1 MADYSDYY
9 STIARAISGLPDKTE
24 EARGAVYELA
34 RTALQKRLSAFD
46 PPISETDLAIERF
59 ALEAAIQRMETELRF
74 SDTRHRLRFL
84 STAKQFV
91 RSVQGKLNIDIAIRG
106 DSLKAAITACLAQGL
121 EFIQR
126 TQLTAPGRRIY
137 NIIGDRRWITK
148 YPLIRT
154 ALRLIVAALIGMFA
168 AIFLYWVTAK
178 NNREAKP
185 QSLIS
190 ANPTARMNTSVSL

>member
-46 PPISETDLAIERF
+46 PPISETDLAIEQF

-74 SDTRHRLRFL
+74 SDTRHRLSFL

-91 RSVQGKLNIDIAIRG
+91 RSVQGKLNNIAIRG

-148 YPLIRT
+148 YPQIRI
-154 ALRLIVAALIGMFA
+154 ALRLIVAGLVGIRRDIRSLDYRDRPEVMA
-168 AIFLYWVTAK
+168 A
-178 NNREAKP
+178 EAP
-185 QSLIS
+185 DLQSFK
-190 ANPTARMNTSVSL
+190 